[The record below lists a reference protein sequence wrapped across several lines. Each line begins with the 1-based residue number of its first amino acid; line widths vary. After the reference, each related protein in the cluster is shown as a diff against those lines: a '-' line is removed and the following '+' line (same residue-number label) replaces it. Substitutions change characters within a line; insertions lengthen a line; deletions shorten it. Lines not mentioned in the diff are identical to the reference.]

1 MSEDDLVLKSYQIS
15 FSLRFGVCC
24 LFTVSSSGSTITQNC
39 TYIQNPGFPSTYTST
54 TALTYTVSKC
64 ACDVCFVRLDFETHT
79 ILGPST
85 TSEDATSPGGHSCQ
99 DSFTVTV
106 STVDP

>member
-1 MSEDDLVLKSYQIS
+1 M
-15 FSLRFGVCC
+15 
-24 LFTVSSSGSTITQNC
+24 SSSGSTITQNC

-54 TALTYTVSKC
+54 TSLTYTVSKC

-79 ILGPST
+79 ILGPSA